1 MNIFL
6 SYASEQA
13 AIAESIEVALSGE
26 GHDVFRD
33 RSDLPSGEAYHARI
47 REAIAASDLF
57 VFLVSPEAVSAGRYT
72 LTELELA
79 REKWRNPS
87 GRVLP
92 VVVAPTPRGSIPTFL
107 NGVTSL
113 SPAGNMPASVA
124 AAVASLGRPGMRGA
138 LRPWVAVLAL
148 ALVVGVGFTIRWAAE
163 RSRLEREVSDLR
175 LSAKVQSDA
184 GAYAGAWDLYAKA
197 AELAPQNDDV
207 TRSRERLAM
216 DWLENIRV
224 TVGGGTF
231 TAIVDKVAPVLAGC
245 AATNEAPRAADCH
258 AHLGW
263 ADVLRAREGA
273 GGLNPIAHYQ
283 RALKIERDNVYAH
296 TMWGHELLRTPHSI
310 AEARARF
317 DAALA
322 SGRERSFVRLMQL
335 SGLLSGTNAELENEA
350 VRVVNDM
357 RKNGEAIPGG
367 PTTTAAAIVGR
378 LWNVYLCPR
387 LQRLRSRTVPR
398 CHHGRRSRRDV
409 QLALY
414 RNNRSREIGRTCACS
429 CLRRCKSMRA
439 RAKTRSR
446 TTRPSAMRW
455 LAKGASPMAVGCR
468 KARSRQSNGCHGRDE
483 SELRSSVG
491 LTQRA

>member
-79 REKWRNPS
+79 RQKWRNPS

-113 SPAGNMPASVA
+113 SPAGNVPASVA
-124 AAVASLGRPGMRGA
+124 AAVASLGRPRMRRA
-138 LRPWVAVLAL
+138 LRIWVAVLAL

-163 RSRLEREVSDLR
+163 RSRLEREVSGLSR
-175 LSAKVQSDA
+175 SAKVQADA

-197 AELAPQNDDV
+197 AELAPEDDEV
-207 TRSRERLAM
+207 TRARERLAM

-224 TVGGGTF
+224 TAGAGTF
-231 TAIVDKVAPVLAGC
+231 TAIVDKVSPVLAGC

-283 RALKIERDNVYAH
+283 RALKIERDNVYAQ
-296 TMWGHELLRTPHSI
+296 TMWGHELLRTPRSI

-335 SGLLSGTNAELENEA
+335 SGLLSGTNPELENEA

-357 RKNGEAIPGG
+357 RKNGEPIPGG
-367 PTTTAAAIVGR
+367 STTTPAAVVGR
-378 LWNVYLCPR
+378 LWNVYYARVFNGYDREPFLGAIPAADHVATFGWLFMEQQVAPDRQNLR
-387 LQRLRSRTVPR
+387 LFMLAALQEHAGARDNALANYQAVRDALAREGSLANGGRLPEGT
-398 CHHGRRSRRDV
+398 
-409 QLALY
+409 LAAVKRL
-414 RNNRSREIGRTCACS
+414 S
-429 CLRRCKSMRA
+429 RA
-439 RAKTRSR
+439 R
-446 TTRPSAMRW
+446 
-455 LAKGASPMAVGCR
+455 
-468 KARSRQSNGCHGRDE
+468 
-483 SELRSSVG
+483 
-491 LTQRA
+491 

>member
-92 VVVAPTPRGSIPTFL
+92 VIVAPTPRGSIPTFL

-245 AATNEAPRAADCH
+245 AATNEVPRAADCH

-296 TMWGHELLRTPHSI
+296 TMWGHELLRTPRSI

-378 LWNVYLCPR
+378 LWNVYHARVFNGYDREPFLVAITAADHVATFSWLFTEQQVARDRQNLRLFMLAALQEHAGARENALANYQAVRDALAREGSLANGGRLPEGTLAAIKRLSRPR
-387 LQRLRSRTVPR
+387 
-398 CHHGRRSRRDV
+398 
-409 QLALY
+409 
-414 RNNRSREIGRTCACS
+414 
-429 CLRRCKSMRA
+429 
-439 RAKTRSR
+439 
-446 TTRPSAMRW
+446 
-455 LAKGASPMAVGCR
+455 
-468 KARSRQSNGCHGRDE
+468 
-483 SELRSSVG
+483 
-491 LTQRA
+491 